1 MFPSSVCC
9 ANTGDDE
16 GEVYYD
22 DTQRVWMGVEM
33 TKRTREKHFCQA
45 GGVLKSMIFFWAG
58 KVNIVEF
65 GLVVVVCVVC

>member
-1 MFPSSVCC
+1 MV
-9 ANTGDDE
+9 
-16 GEVYYD
+16 
-22 DTQRVWMGVEM
+22 MKM